1 MEAATFPYADPC
13 GSSSGLRQSL
23 KLSKKQMSAR
33 RAEVETMTII
43 RVYRVMMT
51 SGLGFRVMMAWGL
64 GFRVIFIIEA
74 SAMKTIPRYKYSF
87 HAKALVKGCQAN
99 QYGHCYG
106 SGILC

>member
-1 MEAATFPYADPC
+1 
-13 GSSSGLRQSL
+13 
-23 KLSKKQMSAR
+23 
-33 RAEVETMTII
+33 
-43 RVYRVMMT
+43 MMT

-87 HAKALVKGCQAN
+87 PTQSLIESCQGLSTWH
-99 QYGHCYG
+99 GHCYG